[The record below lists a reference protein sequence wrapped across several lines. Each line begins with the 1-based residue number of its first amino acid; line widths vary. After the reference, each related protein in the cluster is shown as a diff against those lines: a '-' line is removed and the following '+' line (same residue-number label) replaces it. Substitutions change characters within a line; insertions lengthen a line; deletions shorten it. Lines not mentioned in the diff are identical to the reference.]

1 RDLLPMLIERI
12 VDLLASPDSE
22 QRETAARTIAELC
35 RKLGEKILGEIV
47 PLLRSAAN
55 SPNPATREGVCLVL
69 TEIMLNTTDSQRE
82 GHEAEITAA
91 VRVSL
96 VDTSPAVR
104 AAAAQAFDVLQEQ
117 LGAQAIDQT
126 IPTLLEALRDSTD
139 TSGTALQAL
148 KEVMMVRAT
157 TVFPVLIPT
166 LIAQPITASNA
177 RAFASLVTVAGNA
190 LSKRLTQILTALVR
204 SVESEQDEETA
215 EAVKEAVQALLGSI
229 SDAEGLNTLMML
241 LLGWVKND
249 SAQRRISALK
259 LFSIFCENT
268 ELDYE
273 IYRVDWIRVLVPML
287 DDSNMDAVQAA
298 WDALDAFVKSL
309 GKDDL
314 ESLSVPLRRAI
325 ESTGAPGRHVPGF
338 GLPKGLSPLLP
349 IIFAGLTTGSSEQ
362 REQSAYA
369 IGDLVERTEE
379 SALKPFTTQ
388 LTGPLIRV
396 ITQATTYPPA
406 VKSAILSALTTLLA
420 VVPAFVRPFFPQL
433 QRTFVKAVQD
443 PASLAVRNRAV
454 EALGVLM
461 KSHTRGDVLAT
472 ELLKEIR
479 AIAFEDEAIAASLV
493 MALASVVKNSGTN
506 VGAASRQAIVE
517 LIMESSGRSES
528 GQAHQENYNA
538 AVGQLFAALG
548 DQPDVKPIIDA
559 HILANTPISPLA
571 SQLLLAV
578 VQESPQTLITFK
590 CASSAVRKVVQSIGS
605 DQPNVARPAR
615 EAKDV
620 LKNSPPWKDDQ
631 SVQ

>member
-1 RDLLPMLIERI
+1 
-12 VDLLASPDSE
+12 
-22 QRETAARTIAELC
+22 
-35 RKLGEKILGEIV
+35 
-47 PLLRSAAN
+47 
-55 SPNPATREGVCLVL
+55 
-69 TEIMLNTTDSQRE
+69 
-82 GHEAEITAA
+82 
-91 VRVSL
+91 
-96 VDTSPAVR
+96 
-104 AAAAQAFDVLQEQ
+104 
-117 LGAQAIDQT
+117 
-126 IPTLLEALRDSTD
+126 
-139 TSGTALQAL
+139 
-148 KEVMMVRAT
+148 MMVRAT

-177 RAFASLVTVAGNA
+177 RAFAALVTVAGNA
-190 LSKRLTQILTALVR
+190 LSKRLTQILTALVK

-215 EAVKEAVQALLGSI
+215 EAVDEAVQALLGSI

-249 SAQRRISALK
+249 SPKRRISALK
-259 LFSIFCENT
+259 FFSIFCANT

-287 DDSNMDAVQAA
+287 DDSNMDVVQAA

-314 ESLSVPLRRAI
+314 ESLSVPLRRAL
-325 ESTGAPGRHVPGF
+325 ESTGAPGRHVPGL

-420 VVPAFVRPFFPQL
+420 VVPAFVKPFFPQL

-479 AIAFEDEAIAASLV
+479 GIVFEDEAIAASLV
-493 MALASVVKNSGTN
+493 MALASVVKNSGAN

-517 LIMESSGRSES
+517 LVMESSGRSDS
-528 GQAHQENYNA
+528 GQAHHGRYHICTALTLELMICSTENYNTA
-538 AVGQLFAALG
+538 IGQLFASLG

-578 VQESPQTLITFK
+578 VQNSPQTLITFK
-590 CASSAVRKVVQSIGS
+590 CATSAVRKVVQSIGS

-631 SVQ
+631 SVQAAFA

>member
-1 RDLLPMLIERI
+1 
-12 VDLLASPDSE
+12 
-22 QRETAARTIAELC
+22 TAGRTIAELC

-47 PLLRSAAN
+47 PLLRSAAT

-96 VDTSPAVR
+96 VDPEPAVR
-104 AAAAQAFDVLQEQ
+104 AAAAQAFDVLQEH
-117 LGAQAIDQT
+117 LGSQAIDQT

-139 TSGTALQAL
+139 SSGTALQAL

-157 TVFPVLIPT
+157 TVFPVLIPS
-166 LIAQPITASNA
+166 LITQPITISNA
-177 RAFASLVTVAGNA
+177 RAMASLVTVAGNA
-190 LSKRLTQILTALVR
+190 LSKRLTQILTALVK
-204 SVESEQDEETA
+204 SLETEEDEETR
-215 EAVKEAVQALLGSI
+215 EAVKEATTALLGSI

-241 LLGWVKND
+241 LLSWVKHD
-249 SAQRRISALK
+249 SPRRRISALE
-259 LFSIFCENT
+259 LFGIFCEQT
-268 ELDYE
+268 ELDFE

-287 DDSNMDAVQAA
+287 DDSDESVIQPA
-298 WDALDAFVKSL
+298 WDALDEFVKSL

-314 ESLSVPLRRAI
+314 EGLSVPLRRAL
-325 ESTGAPGRHVPGF
+325 ESTGAPGRYVPGL

-349 IIFAGLTTGSSEQ
+349 IIFAGLTTGNSEQ

-369 IGDLVERTEE
+369 IGDLVTRTEE

-420 VVPAFVRPFFPQL
+420 VVPTFVKPFFPQL

-443 PASLAVRNRAV
+443 PASLVVRTRAV

-472 ELLKEIR
+472 ELLKEIK
-479 AIAFEDEAIAASLV
+479 ANLFEDEPIAASLV
-493 MALASVVKNSGTN
+493 LALAGVVKNSGAN
-506 VGAASRQAIVE
+506 VGSASRQAIIE
-517 LIMESSGRSES
+517 LILDSAGKSDS
-528 GQAHQENYNA
+528 GQAHQDNYNA
-538 AVGQLFAALG
+538 AVGQLFASLG

-559 HILANTPISPLA
+559 HILANTPTSALS
-571 SQLLLAV
+571 SQLLLAL
-578 VQESPQTLITFK
+578 VQDSPQTLITFK
-590 CASSAVRKVVQSIGS
+590 CAPSAVKKVVQSIGT
-605 DQPNVARPAR
+605 DQPSVSRPAR
-615 EAKDV
+615 EARDV
-620 LKNSPPWKDDQ
+620 LKNSSVWKDDVT
-631 SVQ
+631 VQAAFG

>member
-1 RDLLPMLIERI
+1 
-12 VDLLASPDSE
+12 
-22 QRETAARTIAELC
+22 
-35 RKLGEKILGEIV
+35 
-47 PLLRSAAN
+47 
-55 SPNPATREGVCLVL
+55 
-69 TEIMLNTTDSQRE
+69 
-82 GHEAEITAA
+82 
-91 VRVSL
+91 
-96 VDTSPAVR
+96 
-104 AAAAQAFDVLQEQ
+104 
-117 LGAQAIDQT
+117 
-126 IPTLLEALRDSTD
+126 
-139 TSGTALQAL
+139 
-148 KEVMMVRAT
+148 
-157 TVFPVLIPT
+157 
-166 LIAQPITASNA
+166 
-177 RAFASLVTVAGNA
+177 
-190 LSKRLTQILTALVR
+190 
-204 SVESEQDEETA
+204 
-215 EAVKEAVQALLGSI
+215 
-229 SDAEGLNTLMML
+229 
-241 LLGWVKND
+241 
-249 SAQRRISALK
+249 
-259 LFSIFCENT
+259 
-268 ELDYE
+268 
-273 IYRVDWIRVLVPML
+273 
-287 DDSNMDAVQAA
+287 
-298 WDALDAFVKSL
+298 
-309 GKDDL
+309 
-314 ESLSVPLRRAI
+314 
-325 ESTGAPGRHVPGF
+325 RHVPGL

-420 VVPAFVRPFFPQL
+420 VVPAFVKPFFPQL

-479 AIAFEDEAIAASLV
+479 AIVFEDEAIAASLV
-493 MALASVVKNSGTN
+493 MALASVVKNSGAN
-506 VGAASRQAIVE
+506 VGTASRQAIVE

-528 GQAHQENYNA
+528 GQAHHENYNTA
-538 AVGQLFAALG
+538 IGQLFASLG

-578 VQESPQTLITFK
+578 VQNSPQTLITFK
-590 CASSAVRKVVQSIGS
+590 CATSAVRKVVQSIGS

-631 SVQ
+631 SVQAAFA

>member
-1 RDLLPMLIERI
+1 
-12 VDLLASPDSE
+12 
-22 QRETAARTIAELC
+22 
-35 RKLGEKILGEIV
+35 
-47 PLLRSAAN
+47 
-55 SPNPATREGVCLVL
+55 
-69 TEIMLNTTDSQRE
+69 
-82 GHEAEITAA
+82 
-91 VRVSL
+91 
-96 VDTSPAVR
+96 
-104 AAAAQAFDVLQEQ
+104 
-117 LGAQAIDQT
+117 
-126 IPTLLEALRDSTD
+126 
-139 TSGTALQAL
+139 
-148 KEVMMVRAT
+148 MMVRAT

-177 RAFASLVTVAGNA
+177 RAFAALVTVAGNA
-190 LSKRLTQILTALVR
+190 LSKRLTQILTALVK

-215 EAVKEAVQALLGSI
+215 EAVDEAVQALLGSI

-249 SAQRRISALK
+249 SPKRRISALK
-259 LFSIFCENT
+259 FFSIFCENT

-287 DDSNMDAVQAA
+287 DDPNMEVVQAA

-314 ESLSVPLRRAI
+314 ESLSVPLRRAL
-325 ESTGAPGRHVPGF
+325 ESTGAPGRHVPGL

-420 VVPAFVRPFFPQL
+420 VVPAFVKPFFPQL

-479 AIAFEDEAIAASLV
+479 AIVFEDEAIAASLV
-493 MALASVVKNSGTN
+493 MALASVVKNSGAN

-528 GQAHQENYNA
+528 GQAHHENYNA
-538 AVGQLFAALG
+538 AVGQLFASLG

-578 VQESPQTLITFK
+578 VQNSPQTLVTFK
-590 CASSAVRKVVQSIGS
+590 CAASAVRKVVQSIGS

-631 SVQ
+631 SVQAAFA

>member
-1 RDLLPMLIERI
+1 
-12 VDLLASPDSE
+12 
-22 QRETAARTIAELC
+22 
-35 RKLGEKILGEIV
+35 
-47 PLLRSAAN
+47 
-55 SPNPATREGVCLVL
+55 
-69 TEIMLNTTDSQRE
+69 
-82 GHEAEITAA
+82 
-91 VRVSL
+91 
-96 VDTSPAVR
+96 
-104 AAAAQAFDVLQEQ
+104 
-117 LGAQAIDQT
+117 
-126 IPTLLEALRDSTD
+126 
-139 TSGTALQAL
+139 
-148 KEVMMVRAT
+148 
-157 TVFPVLIPT
+157 
-166 LIAQPITASNA
+166 
-177 RAFASLVTVAGNA
+177 
-190 LSKRLTQILTALVR
+190 
-204 SVESEQDEETA
+204 
-215 EAVKEAVQALLGSI
+215 
-229 SDAEGLNTLMML
+229 
-241 LLGWVKND
+241 
-249 SAQRRISALK
+249 
-259 LFSIFCENT
+259 
-268 ELDYE
+268 
-273 IYRVDWIRVLVPML
+273 
-287 DDSNMDAVQAA
+287 
-298 WDALDAFVKSL
+298 
-309 GKDDL
+309 
-314 ESLSVPLRRAI
+314 
-325 ESTGAPGRHVPGF
+325 RHVPGL

-420 VVPAFVRPFFPQL
+420 VVPAFVKPFFPQL

-479 AIAFEDEAIAASLV
+479 AIVFEDEAIAASLV
-493 MALASVVKNSGTN
+493 MALASVVKNSGAN

-528 GQAHQENYNA
+528 GQAHHENYNA
-538 AVGQLFAALG
+538 AIGQLFASLG

-578 VQESPQTLITFK
+578 VQNSPQTLITFK
-590 CASSAVRKVVQSIGS
+590 CAASAVRKVVQSIGS

-631 SVQ
+631 SVQAAFA